1 MLTTIKGEINNNTI
15 EVGDFNTRLTTMDRS
30 SKEKINKKTQ
40 TLNDTLDEMDL
51 TDSYRTFHLKTV
63 EYTFPPTRCTWNIL
77 QNRLYL
83 GSQIKSC

>member
-63 EYTFPPTRCTWNIL
+63 EYTFSP
-77 QNRLYL
+77 QVHVEH
-83 GSQIKSC
+83 SAE